1 MSEVAIEAHDG
12 ELRFSEIG
20 HAHGALAPRVFG
32 VVSLPEVRL
41 DNQDQKAREEVIKT
55 ISAFSAEHGYHAVRV
70 VVHEDEAYV
79 FPLTV
84 ASIDEST
91 FRSAVE
97 SSLEEN
103 VPIPPAN
110 ALFEYQ
116 IISIDEVRGEAHLS
130 VTVLPEKAVST
141 YAELLRAGGLL
152 PVSFETEARTLSRAL
167 VRHGDEGAHALLHIG
182 RRHSVI
188 AIVERGTVSFSSS
201 VGIGSVDII
210 NIVSKSLSISLS
222 DAEKLILDKG
232 FEINKEDMR
241 IFDAAMPILSTL
253 HDEIGK
259 MLVYWKARNK
269 KGTTAPISD
278 IIVSGKYAL
287 MNGVVKYIS
296 VTSQLPARVGSV
308 WTNILD
314 TKDIPPDISERD
326 SLDYGSLIGTL
337 I

>member
-20 HAHGALAPRVFG
+20 HSHGTPSPRAFG
-32 VVSLPEVRL
+32 VMSLPEIRL
-41 DNQDQKAREEVIKT
+41 DGQDQKTREEVTKT
-55 ISAFSAEHGYHAVRV
+55 LSAFTSEYGYRAVHV

-79 FPLTV
+79 FPLTI
-84 ASIDEST
+84 SSLDEST

-110 ALFEYQ
+110 AIFEYQ
-116 IISIDEVRGEAHLS
+116 IISSDPVRGETHLS
-130 VTVLPEKAVST
+130 VTVLPDKAVSA
-141 YAELLRAGGLL
+141 YAELLRAGGLF

-167 VRHGDEGAHALLHIG
+167 VKSGDGSVHALLHIG
-182 RRHSVI
+182 RKHSVI
-188 AIVERGTVSFSSS
+188 AIVENGVVSFSSS
-201 VGIGSVDII
+201 VGIGSVDIVSV
-210 NIVSKSLSISLS
+210 VSKSLSIPLLE
-222 DAEKLILDKG
+222 AEKIILDKG
-232 FEINKEDMR
+232 FEISKEDMR
-241 IFDAAMPILSTL
+241 IFDAAMPVLSTL

-259 MLVYWKARNK
+259 MLVYWKARNR
-269 KGTTAPISD
+269 KGTSVPIHD

-296 VTSQLPARVGSV
+296 VTSQLPAQVGSV
-308 WTNILD
+308 WTNVLN
-314 TKDIPPDISERD
+314 TRELPPELSERD
-326 SLDYGSLIGTL
+326 SLDYGSLIGAL